1 MQLSGNTILITG
13 GSSGIG
19 RALAEA
25 FHARGNQVIITGRR
39 QALLDEVT
47 AAYPGISAAV
57 LDMQDA
63 DAIQTGA
70 RQIRAEH
77 PALNAVIHNAGIQR
91 FETLKEAQLDD
102 AEATITTNL
111 LGPIRLNAALLPHLL
126 NQPRA
131 TIMTVSSG
139 LAFVPLAATPTYV
152 ATKAAI
158 HAYTQAL
165 RVQLRNTAVQ
175 VTELVPPYVQT
186 ELKGAGEPEDP
197 AAMPLTDFITEVM
210 HLLEIEP
217 GAPEILVERVK
228 MLRFAEAS
236 GNYQAIFN
244 GMNGIETPL
253 AESS

>member
-1 MQLSGNTILITG
+1 VQLSGNTILMTG

-19 RALAEA
+19 RALAGA

-39 QALLDEVT
+39 QALLDEV
-47 AAYPGISAAV
+47 AALSPGMRVLV
-57 LDMQDA
+57 LDIGNAGD
-63 DAIQTGA
+63 IQAAAQQLLTDF
-70 RQIRAEH
+70 
-77 PALNAVIHNAGIQR
+77 PALNVVIHNAGIQR
-91 FETLKEAQLDD
+91 FESVKEGRLDD
-102 AEATITTNL
+102 AETTIATNL

-126 NQPRA
+126 SQPRA
-131 TIMTVSSG
+131 TVMTVSSG

-165 RVQLRNTAVQ
+165 RVQLRDTAVQ

-228 MLRFAEAS
+228 MLRFAEVN

-244 GMNGIETPL
+244 GMNGIKTLL
-253 AESS
+253 AELS